1 MLPWKESEV
10 TSWLGEGQNSFTKCY
25 ISCSF
30 RCETRPVWETGEWD
44 KAKKNVMN
52 KFMVYDGMENAF
64 SHFSNAHKKWVSEH
78 AGWNLMGWAL
88 SYYYHFNQKCIYA
101 NVMAFRETKKDL
113 ARTVCAWGWSDVHT
127 TQSEMLSWDDSQTKR
142 KVQENCVNLNWQI
155 VLESV
160 SFFKRNFPVVSHQ
173 DVDVGMLYCFMVLGR
188 VMRCGAAR

>member
-1 MLPWKESEV
+1 MKRKWSDVMTRGGSKLIHQMLYFMFFSVW
-10 TSWLGEGQNSFTKCY
+10 TSACLRDRRMRQGK
-25 ISCSF
+25 
-30 RCETRPVWETGEWD
+30 
-44 KAKKNVMN
+44 KKNVVN

-101 NVMAFRETKKDL
+101 NVMAFRETKIDL

-142 KVQENCVNLNWQI
+142 KY
-155 VLESV
+155 
-160 SFFKRNFPVVSHQ
+160 KRI
-173 DVDVGMLYCFMVLGR
+173 
-188 VMRCGAAR
+188 A